1 MVEIENPR
9 STQEAALSPVQC
21 AAYLPVPVKV
31 DLGRLSRV
39 EPPSAVEVIKL
50 ETSFMSSHRPS
61 TGREIR
67 EVDVS
72 WPYLAL

>member
-9 STQEAALSPVQC
+9 SSQEAALSPVQC
-21 AAYLPVPVKV
+21 AAYLPVPIKV
-31 DLGRLSRV
+31 DLGGLSRV

-61 TGREIR
+61 TGRVFRNIAISF
-67 EVDVS
+67 VQ
-72 WPYLAL
+72 